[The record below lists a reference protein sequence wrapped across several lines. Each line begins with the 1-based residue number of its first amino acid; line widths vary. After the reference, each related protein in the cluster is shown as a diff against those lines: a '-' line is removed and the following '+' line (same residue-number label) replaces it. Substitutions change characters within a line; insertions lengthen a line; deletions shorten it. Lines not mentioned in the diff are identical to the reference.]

1 MYSVCHLISWSLAV
15 RLSFLAVASVFISAL
30 AAHADTVTSYTSLSA
45 FQAASQTTVTD
56 NFQGSNTVDDPSY
69 SFGSFNF
76 QVSPGDI
83 FIDQDQAG
91 FHNSVVS
98 SNASYVSA
106 DAEQPSVTETIS
118 FSPSS
123 AVGFYLGDYYGGENL
138 TISVDGSTFMYTFP
152 SVGKGSGDEI
162 FAGFT
167 STGTF
172 SSVTISGD
180 DEEIDTVQ
188 AFSGTAD
195 VPTSVTPE
203 PSSFALL
210 GTGVLCVAGAVRRR
224 FV

>member
-1 MYSVCHLISWSLAV
+1 
-15 RLSFLAVASVFISAL
+15 
-30 AAHADTVTSYTSLSA
+30 
-45 FQAASQTTVTD
+45 
-56 NFQGSNTVDDPSY
+56 
-69 SFGSFNF
+69 
-76 QVSPGDI
+76 
-83 FIDQDQAG
+83 
-91 FHNSVVS
+91 
-98 SNASYVSA
+98 
-106 DAEQPSVTETIS
+106 
-118 FSPSS
+118 
-123 AVGFYLGDYYGGENL
+123 
-138 TISVDGSTFMYTFP
+138 MYTFP